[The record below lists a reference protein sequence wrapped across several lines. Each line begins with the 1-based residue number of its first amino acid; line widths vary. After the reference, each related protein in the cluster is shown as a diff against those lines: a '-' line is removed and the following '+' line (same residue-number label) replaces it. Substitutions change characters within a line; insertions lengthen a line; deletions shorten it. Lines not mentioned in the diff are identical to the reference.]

1 LHSIAKNV
9 SFGAAEIA
17 QGAGT
22 NMVGSIPPVPASR
35 APPLTVGFKISYAM
49 GATAEAIT
57 FQGASLFL
65 LIYYNQVLGV
75 SPGLVGLALSAGLM
89 VNAVFEPV
97 VGSWSDRVRTRLGRR
112 HPFMFAAA
120 APIALCF
127 YALYSPPAGLS
138 STGLLIWL
146 TVFYILLQQT
156 ASAYEAPHLALGGE
170 LSDDYIERS
179 SVMAYNTFFAWV
191 GDAVTALVALKLFF
205 KATEGFPNG
214 ALNPA
219 NYPAFAFWTAA
230 TLLVLRFY
238 SAFATVPRI
247 PYLAQTALDTPKF
260 SVIEFWRDILRAL
273 KNRNYVMMLFGL
285 LFFALM
291 TGVRNGLYLYTM
303 TYFWQLTNDEIAWFF
318 VGSLSG
324 YVFAA
329 FVVKRL
335 HVRFDKNW
343 TAGSACFMYTVGPA
357 IPYVLAYFGVIS
369 AETPYLLVILIGF
382 SLFQHTG
389 YSLLTTSTRS
399 ALADIA
405 DENEL
410 KTGLRQEGILFA
422 ARTFFQRVDT
432 ALGTM
437 LAGWT
442 LVLINF
448 PAKAVPGQVEQT
460 ALDGIGLAF
469 LLTVIPGTIAA
480 IFYCMLRVT
489 RKSYDTTRAAL
500 EVARANRA
508 VGLAPASK
516 PA

>member
-1 LHSIAKNV
+1 MEK
-9 SFGAAEIA
+9 
-17 QGAGT
+17 
-22 NMVGSIPPVPASR
+22 VGSIPPVPENV
-35 APPLTVGFKISYAM
+35 APPLTVGYKISYGL

-57 FQGASLFL
+57 FQASSMFL

-89 VNAVFEPV
+89 VNAVFEPI

-127 YALYSPPAGLS
+127 YALYSPPAGLG

-146 TVFYILLQQT
+146 TVFYIALQQA

-214 ALNPA
+214 ALDPT
-219 NYPAFAFWTAA
+219 NYPAFAFWIAV

-238 SAFATVPRI
+238 SAFATVSRI
-247 PYLAQTALDTPKF
+247 PYLPQTGVDTPKF
-260 SVIEFWRDILRAL
+260 SPIEFGRDILRAL

-303 TYFWQLTNDEIAWFF
+303 TYYWQLTNDEIAWFF
-318 VGSLSG
+318 VGSLAG

-329 FVVKRL
+329 FIVKRL
-335 HVRFDKNW
+335 HIRFDKSW
-343 TAGSACFMYTVGPA
+343 TAGAACFVYTVGPA
-357 IPYVLAYFGVIS
+357 IPVALAYFGVIS
-369 AETPYLLVILIGF
+369 PETPYLLAILIGF
-382 SLFQHTG
+382 SLLQHAP
-389 YSLLTTSTRS
+389 YSILTTTTRS
-399 ALADIA
+399 ALADVA

-432 ALGTM
+432 ALGTL

-448 PAKAVPGQVEQT
+448 PAKAVPGQVDQ
-460 ALDGIGLAF
+460 ASLDGIGLAF

-480 IFYCMLRVT
+480 AFYCMLRVT
-489 RKSYDTTRAAL
+489 RVSYDSTRAAL
-500 EVARANRA
+500 EVERANRA
-508 VGLAPASK
+508 AAASFNPA
-516 PA
+516 

>member
-1 LHSIAKNV
+1 MEK
-9 SFGAAEIA
+9 
-17 QGAGT
+17 
-22 NMVGSIPPVPASR
+22 VGSIPPVPASA
-35 APPLTVGFKISYAM
+35 APPLTVGFKISYGL

-57 FQGASLFL
+57 FQGTSLFL

-89 VNAVFEPV
+89 VNAVFEPM
-97 VGSWSDRVRTRLGRR
+97 VGSWSDRVRTRFGRR

-205 KATEGFPNG
+205 KASEGFPNG
-214 ALNPA
+214 ALDPA
-219 NYPAFAFWTAA
+219 NYPAFAIVTALV
-230 TLLVLRFY
+230 LLALRFY
-238 SAFATVPRI
+238 SAFATMPRI
-247 PYLAQTALDTPKF
+247 PYLAQTGLDTPKF
-260 SVIEFWRDILRAL
+260 SLVEFWRDILRAL
-273 KNRNYVMMLFGL
+273 KNRNYVIMLFAL

-318 VGSLSG
+318 IGSMAG
-324 YVFAA
+324 YVFAGLI
-329 FVVKRL
+329 VKRL
-335 HVRFDKNW
+335 HMRFDKNW
-343 TAGSACFMYTVGPA
+343 TAGAACLIYAVGPA
-357 IPYVLAYFGVIS
+357 IPFVLAYIGVIS
-369 AETPYLLVILIGF
+369 QETPYLLAILIAF
-382 SLFQHTG
+382 SLFQHVG
-389 YSLLTTSTRS
+389 YSLLTTTNRS

-442 LVLINF
+442 LVLISF
-448 PAKAVPGQVEQT
+448 PAKAVPGQVEQS

-469 LLTVIPGTIAA
+469 LLTIIPGTIAA
-480 IFYCMLRVT
+480 VLYSMTRVT
-489 RKSYDTTRAAL
+489 RESYEFTRAAL
-500 EVARANRA
+500 DVARAERA
-508 VGLAPASK
+508 AAAAKPAPA
-516 PA
+516 

>member
-1 LHSIAKNV
+1 MDK
-9 SFGAAEIA
+9 
-17 QGAGT
+17 
-22 NMVGSIPPVPASR
+22 VGSIPPVPASV
-35 APPLTVGFKISYAM
+35 APPLTVGFKISYGL

-57 FQGASLFL
+57 FQGTSLFL

-75 SPGLVGLALSAGLM
+75 SPGLVGLALSAGLL
-89 VNAVFEPV
+89 VNAVFEPI
-97 VGSWSDRVRTRLGRR
+97 VGSWSDRVRSRLGRR

-127 YALYSPPAGLS
+127 YALYSPPAGLGS
-138 STGLLIWL
+138 IGLLIWL

-179 SVMAYNTFFAWV
+179 SVMAYNTFFAWM

-205 KATEGFPNG
+205 KASEGFPNG
-214 ALNPA
+214 ALDPT
-219 NYPAFAFWTAA
+219 NYPAFALWTAM

-238 SAFATVPRI
+238 SAFATVSRI
-247 PYLAQTALDTPKF
+247 PYLAQTGLDTPKF
-260 SVIEFWRDILRAL
+260 GMIEFGRDILRAL

-303 TYFWQLTNDEIAWFF
+303 TYYWQLTNDQIAWFF
-318 VGSLSG
+318 VGSLTG

-329 FVVKRL
+329 FIVKRL
-335 HVRFDKNW
+335 HITFDKSW
-343 TAGSACFMYTVGPA
+343 TAGAACFVYTVGPA
-357 IPYVLAYFGVIS
+357 SPVALAYFGLIS
-369 AETPYLLVILIGF
+369 PKTPYLLAILIAF
-382 SLFQHTG
+382 SLLQHAP
-389 YSLLTTSTRS
+389 YSILTTTTRS
-399 ALADIA
+399 ALADVA

-410 KTGLRQEGILFA
+410 KTGLRQEGILYA

-432 ALGTM
+432 ALGTL

-448 PAKAVPGQVEQT
+448 PAKAIPGQVDQA

-469 LLTVIPGTIAA
+469 LLTIIPGTIAA
-480 IFYCMLRVT
+480 AFYCMLRVT
-489 RKSYDTTRAAL
+489 RDSYDSTRAEL
-500 EVARANRA
+500 EVARADRA
-508 VGLAPASK
+508 AANS
-516 PA
+516 A

>member
-1 LHSIAKNV
+1 MDKSGN
-9 SFGAAEIA
+9 
-17 QGAGT
+17 
-22 NMVGSIPPVPASR
+22 IPPVPASV
-35 APPLTVGFKISYAM
+35 APPLTVGFKISYGL

-57 FQGASLFL
+57 FQGTSLFL

-89 VNAVFEPV
+89 VNAVFEPI

-127 YALYSPPAGLS
+127 YALYSPPEGLG

-205 KATEGFPNG
+205 KASEGFPNG
-214 ALNPA
+214 ALDPT
-219 NYPAFAFWTAA
+219 NYPAFAISTAA
-230 TLLVLRFY
+230 ILLALRFY
-238 SAFATVPRI
+238 SAFATVSRI
-247 PYLAQTALDTPKF
+247 PYLAQSGLDTPKF
-260 SVIEFWRDILRAL
+260 SLVEFWRDILRAL
-273 KNRNYVMMLFGL
+273 KNRNYVVMLFGL

-303 TYFWQLTNDEIAWFF
+303 TYFWQLTNDQIAWFF
-318 VGSLSG
+318 VGSLAG

-329 FVVKRL
+329 FIVKRL
-335 HVRFDKNW
+335 HIRFDKNS
-343 TAGSACFMYTVGPA
+343 TAGAACLMYALGPA
-357 IPYVLAYFGVIS
+357 TPVALAYFGIIS
-369 AETPYLLVILIGF
+369 PETPYLLAILIAF
-382 SLFQHTG
+382 SLFQHAG
-389 YSLLTTSTRS
+389 YSLLTTTTRS

-410 KTGLRQEGILFA
+410 KTGMRQEGILFA

-448 PAKAVPGQVEQT
+448 PAKAVPGQVEQI
-460 ALDGIGLAF
+460 ALDGIAVAF
-469 LLTVIPGTIAA
+469 LLTIIPGTIAA
-480 IFYCMLRVT
+480 ALYSMMRVT
-489 RKSYDTTRAAL
+489 RGSYEATRAAL
-500 EVARANRA
+500 EVTRAERRA
-508 VGLAPASK
+508 VAEPA
-516 PA
+516 

>member
-1 LHSIAKNV
+1 MDKSGN
-9 SFGAAEIA
+9 
-17 QGAGT
+17 
-22 NMVGSIPPVPASR
+22 IPPVPASV
-35 APPLTVGFKISYAM
+35 APPLTVGFKISYGL

-57 FQGASLFL
+57 FQGTSLFL

-89 VNAVFEPV
+89 VNAVFEPI

-127 YALYSPPAGLS
+127 YALYSPPEGLG

-205 KATEGFPNG
+205 KASEGFPNG
-214 ALNPA
+214 ALDPT
-219 NYPAFAFWTAA
+219 NYPAFAISTAA
-230 TLLVLRFY
+230 ILLALRFY
-238 SAFATVPRI
+238 SAFATVSRI
-247 PYLAQTALDTPKF
+247 PYLAQSGLDTPKF
-260 SVIEFWRDILRAL
+260 SLVEFWRDILRAL
-273 KNRNYVMMLFGL
+273 KNRNYVVMLFGL

-303 TYFWQLTNDEIAWFF
+303 TYFWQLTNDQIAWFF
-318 VGSLSG
+318 VGSLAG

-329 FVVKRL
+329 FIVKRL
-335 HVRFDKNW
+335 HIRFDKNS
-343 TAGSACFMYTVGPA
+343 TAGAACLMYALGPA
-357 IPYVLAYFGVIS
+357 TPVALAYFGIIS
-369 AETPYLLVILIGF
+369 PETPYLLAILIAF
-382 SLFQHTG
+382 SLFQHAG
-389 YSLLTTSTRS
+389 YSLLTTTTRS

-410 KTGLRQEGILFA
+410 KTGMRQEGILFA

-448 PAKAVPGQVEQT
+448 PAKAVPGQVEQI
-460 ALDGIGLAF
+460 ALDGIGVAF
-469 LLTVIPGTIAA
+469 LLTIIPGTIAA
-480 IFYCMLRVT
+480 ALYSMMRVT
-489 RKSYDTTRAAL
+489 RGSYEATRAAL
-500 EVARANRA
+500 EVTRAERRA
-508 VGLAPASK
+508 VAEPA
-516 PA
+516 

>member
-1 LHSIAKNV
+1 MDK
-9 SFGAAEIA
+9 
-17 QGAGT
+17 
-22 NMVGSIPPVPASR
+22 VGSIPPVPASV
-35 APPLTVGFKISYAM
+35 APPLTVGFKISYGL

-57 FQGASLFL
+57 FQASSMFL

-89 VNAVFEPV
+89 VNAVFEPI

-120 APIALCF
+120 APIAICF
-127 YALYSPPAGLS
+127 YALYSPPAGLG

-205 KATEGFPNG
+205 KASEGFPNG
-214 ALNPA
+214 ALDPT
-219 NYPAFAFWTAA
+219 NYPAFAFWVAA
-230 TLLVLRFY
+230 TLLILRFY

-247 PYLAQTALDTPKF
+247 PYLAQTGADTPRF
-260 SVIEFWRDILRAL
+260 SLIEFWRDILRAL
-273 KNRNYVMMLFGL
+273 KNRNYVIMLFGL

-303 TYFWQLTNDEIAWFF
+303 TYFWNLTNDEIAWFF
-318 VGSLSG
+318 VGSATG
-324 YVFAA
+324 YVFAG
-329 FVVKRL
+329 FIVKRL
-335 HVRFDKNW
+335 HDRFDKNW
-343 TAGSACFMYTVGPA
+343 TAGAACLIYAVGPA
-357 IPYVLAYFGVIS
+357 IPYALAYVDVIS
-369 AETPYLLVILIGF
+369 HETPYLLVLLIGF
-382 SLFQHTG
+382 SLFQHVG
-389 YSLLTTSTRS
+389 YSLLTTTNRS

-410 KTGLRQEGILFA
+410 STGLRQEGILFA

-469 LLTVIPGTIAA
+469 LLTIIPGTVAA
-480 IFYCMLRVT
+480 VLYCMTRVT
-489 RKSYDTTRAAL
+489 RESYESTRAAL
-500 EVARANRA
+500 EIARTERA
-508 VGLAPASK
+508 ALATPASE

>member
-1 LHSIAKNV
+1 MS
-9 SFGAAEIA
+9 E
-17 QGAGT
+17 
-22 NMVGSIPPVPASR
+22 VGSVPPVPASA
-35 APPLTVGFKISYAM
+35 APPLTVGYKISYGL

-75 SPGLVGLALSAGLM
+75 SPGLVGLAMSAGLM
-89 VNAVFEPV
+89 VNAVFEPI

-138 STGLLIWL
+138 STGLLVWL

-205 KATEGFPNG
+205 KATEQFPNG
-214 ALNPA
+214 ALDPA
-219 NYPAFAFWTAA
+219 NYPAFAFWTAL

-238 SAFATVPRI
+238 SAFATVSRI
-247 PYLAQTALDTPKF
+247 PYLAQTGADTPRF
-260 SVIEFWRDILRAL
+260 SLIEFWRDILRAL
-273 KNRNYVMMLFGL
+273 KNRNYVIMLFGL

-335 HVRFDKNW
+335 HARFDKNW
-343 TAGSACFMYTVGPA
+343 TAGAACFMYAIGPA
-357 IPYVLAYFGVIS
+357 TPVALAYFGLITP
-369 AETPYLLVILIGF
+369 ETPYLLAILIAF
-382 SLFQHTG
+382 SLFQHAG

-410 KTGLRQEGILFA
+410 ATGLRQEGILFA

-432 ALGTM
+432 AIGTM

-448 PAKAVPGQVEQT
+448 PAKAVPGQVEQS

-469 LLTVIPGTIAA
+469 LLTIIPGTIAA
-480 IFYCMLRVT
+480 ALYSMMRIT
-489 RKSYDTTRAAL
+489 RGSYEATRAAL
-500 EVARANRA
+500 EVARAERGA
-508 VGLAPASK
+508 AADALAPARS
-516 PA
+516 